1 MMLHDTV
8 YHFVGIK
15 GSGMSALALILH
27 GKGCQVQGSDQ
38 AQYFFTQQELENQN
52 IPLLDFDEE
61 NIQPDLTIIA
71 GNAYNDENN
80 IELARAK
87 QLNLPV
93 IRYDQFLG
101 QLMEDYI
108 SIAVTGSHG
117 KTSTTG
123 LLAHTLKELAPTSY
137 LIGDGTG
144 VGLEDATYFAMEAC
158 EYKRHFLS
166 YKPDYAIVTNVD
178 FDHPDYYQ
186 SIEDVF
192 DAFSDF
198 ADQAKKGIIACG
210 EDEYLR
216 QLKTDIPV
224 YFYGFSKECDTYV
237 SNIERT
243 VDGSSFDVTFQS
255 KKLGRFQIP
264 TYGRHNILNAL
275 SVITLLCLEGFEPL
289 EIANHLTTY
298 TGVKRRF
305 SIKNIDDLIVI
316 DDYAHHPVEIK
327 ATIDAAKQKF
337 PDRSV
342 IAIFQPHTF
351 SRTVALL
358 DEFAEALNLADEI
371 YLADIFHSA
380 REASGEVRIE
390 DLHQKVKGHHDLISR
405 DHLSPLMNYE
415 DAVLLFM
422 GAGDIDKISEQ
433 FSEAYSRLNK
443 IQL

>member
-1 MMLHDTV
+1 MLRDTV

-15 GSGMSALALILH
+15 GAGMSALALILH
-27 GKGCQVQGSDQ
+27 GKGFTVQGSDQ
-38 AQYFFTQQELENQN
+38 PQYFFTQQELENQN
-52 IPLLDFDEE
+52 IPLLEFDES
-61 NIQPDLTIIA
+61 NIQPGLTIIA
-71 GNAYNDENN
+71 GNAYNEENN
-80 IELARAK
+80 VELARAK
-87 QLNLPV
+87 ELNIPF
-93 IRYDQFLG
+93 IRYDKFLG
-101 QLMEDYI
+101 DLMKSYT

-166 YKPDYAIVTNVD
+166 YTPDYAVITNVD
-178 FDHPDYYQ
+178 FDHPDYYT

-192 DAFSDF
+192 DAFNNF
-198 ADQAKKGIIACG
+198 AKQAKKGIIVWG
-210 EDEYLR
+210 EDPHL
-216 QLKTDIPV
+216 QKVDVDVPV
-224 YFYGFSKECDTYV
+224 YSYGLSDSFDTYAL
-237 SNIERT
+237 NIERT
-243 VDGSSFDVTFQS
+243 VEGSSFDVVFQS
-255 KKLGRFQIP
+255 KLLGRFQIP
-264 TYGRHNILNAL
+264 TYGNHNILNAL
-275 SVITLLCLEGFEPL
+275 AVITVLCLEGFEPL
-289 EIANHLTTY
+289 AIANHLTTY

-305 SIKNIDDLIVI
+305 SIKHIDDLIVI

-358 DEFAEALNLADEI
+358 DDFAQALNLADET
-371 YLADIFHSA
+371 YLVDIFHSA
-380 REASGEVRIE
+380 RETTGQVKIE
-390 DLHQKVKGHHDLISR
+390 DLQQKIKGHQDLISQ
-405 DHLSPLMNYE
+405 DHLSPLMNYK